1 MPVLTTDGRAIHSP
15 SREFVTL
22 YAPDG
27 TTWTG
32 APVDAQEVLMSG
44 QGYSTEPPAKQADEQ
59 QPKQQP
65 VADNDPEQTAEG
77 EAQTE
82 SFSAN
87 AESVEVGKEV
97 KVARRSRK

>member
-15 SREFVTL
+15 SREFTTL

-27 TTWTG
+27 STWTG
-32 APVDAQEVLMSG
+32 APVDAHDVLASG

-59 QPKQQP
+59 QSEQQP
-65 VADNDPEQTAEG
+65 VAGNDPEQTAEG
-77 EAQTE
+77 EAE
-82 SFSAN
+82 SSPAG

-97 KVARRSRK
+97 KVVRRSRK